1 MLSAFVAN
9 GCDFLLVW
17 YAAQEEIDSKR
28 AVLDAERAQQKEQ
41 TRTQRE
47 EMRKE
52 MLGEK

>member
-1 MLSAFVAN
+1 MVMTRIF
-9 GCDFLLVW
+9 LVW
-17 YAAQEEIDSKR
+17 YAAQEELDQKR
-28 AVLDAERAQQKEQ
+28 AALEAQRAREKEQ

>member
-1 MLSAFVAN
+1 MGLTSLF
-9 GCDFLLVW
+9 LVW
-17 YAAQEEIDSKR
+17 YAAQEELDAKR
-28 AVLDAERAQQKEQ
+28 AALEAKRTQEKEQ

>member
-1 MLSAFVAN
+1 VAN
-9 GCDFLLVW
+9 DYVFFFLVW
-17 YAAQEEIDSKR
+17 YAAQEE
-28 AVLDAERAQQKEQ
+28 LDQKQAALEAQRAQEKEQ

>member
-1 MLSAFVAN
+1 MVMSPNF
-9 GCDFLLVW
+9 LVW
-17 YAAQEEIDSKR
+17 YAAQEELDQKR
-28 AVLDAERAQQKEQ
+28 AVLEAKRAQEKEQ